1 MTQNNETDTK
11 SNSGVSEQYIRQGEN
26 MLTDLIGL
34 PLWRI
39 KVGDKFGSLS
49 ENFSQDRKKV
59 EQTLFYK
66 LMEDIQETKR
76 YKDDMPKELYD
87 AIIKD
92 LENSEI
98 WICEINDNKLTQ
110 NFYKSFKELK
120 DTYAKKH

>member
-1 MTQNNETDTK
+1 MTQTNETDTK

-26 MLTDLIGL
+26 LLTDLIGL

-49 ENFSQDRKKV
+49 ENFSQSRNKV

-66 LMEDIQETKR
+66 LCEDIKETKR
-76 YKDDMPKELYD
+76 FKNDMPKELYN
-87 AIIKD
+87 AIITD

-98 WICEINDNKLTQ
+98 WICDIEENKLKQ
-110 NFYKSFKELK
+110 KFYKTFKELK